1 MTETR
6 EPALHRLLLSATTQR
21 QLEALLDTVEVAPA
35 LAAEHGGMASR
46 AVIAQALNLLLIEDL
61 LARVPSGQQ
70 YAEECRANGRKIVFD
85 HGALRTVAFAG
96 MGDLPSGHE
105 AIGRILAPLG
115 YEVAALYPLEKLKM
129 TGRAYTHVDYPEDL
143 PQFFVSELHT
153 ERFSSEFQAVVAR
166 VTSTSRDPLT
176 PVHQD
181 LLKEL
186 SVRRALPMEK
196 ARQLIPALMYCF
208 RRHHSAPL
216 LSDYEMLLTESKEM
230 AWIATEGNAFN
241 HATDR
246 VQHLDS
252 LVDDLRRREK
262 PLKDKIEVSGSGRVR
277 QTAFHADKVERE
289 FVNTHGN
296 PITRLVPGSFFEFIE
311 RATVRDEARGGTRM
325 DLAFDSSNAQGIFK
339 MTAAA

>member
-6 EPALHRLLLSATTQR
+6 EPVLHRLLLAATTQR
-21 QLEALLDTVEVAPA
+21 QLESLLGTVEVAPA
-35 LAAEHGGMASR
+35 LIEEHGGMASR

-61 LARVPSGQQ
+61 LARVPSGNDYVQ
-70 YAEECRANGRKIVFD
+70 ECRANGRRIVFD
-85 HGALRTVAFAG
+85 HGALRTVALAG
-96 MGDLPSGHE
+96 MGSLPSGHE
-105 AIGRILAPLG
+105 SIARILVPLG

-129 TGRAYTHVDYPEDL
+129 TGRAYTHVDLPEEL
-143 PQFFVSELHT
+143 PQFFVSELHV
-153 ERFSSEFQAVVAR
+153 ERFSKEFQAVVSR
-166 VTSTSRDPLT
+166 VTATSRDPLS
-176 PVHQD
+176 PAHLE

-186 SVRRALPMEK
+186 QERRALPMEK
-196 ARQLIPALMYCF
+196 ARTLIPALMYCF

-216 LSDYEMLLTESKEM
+216 LSDYEALLTESKEM

-246 VQHLDS
+246 VPNLDA
-252 LVDDLRRREK
+252 LVDDLRSRSK
-262 PLKDKIEVSGSGRVR
+262 PLKDTIEVSGSGRVR
-277 QTAFHADKVERE
+277 QTAYRADLVERE

-296 PITRLVPGSFFEFIE
+296 PILRTVPGSFFEFIE
-311 RATVRDEARGGTRM
+311 RASVRDETSGRMRM

>member
-1 MTETR
+1 
-6 EPALHRLLLSATTQR
+6 
-21 QLEALLDTVEVAPA
+21 
-35 LAAEHGGMASR
+35 MASR
-46 AVIAQALNLLLIEDL
+46 AVIAQALNLLLLEDL

-70 YAEECRANGRKIVFD
+70 YVQECRDSGRKIVFD
-85 HGALRTVAFAG
+85 HGALRTVALAG
-96 MGDLPSGHE
+96 MGTLPSGHE

-129 TGRAYTHVDYPEDL
+129 TGRAYTHVDYPEAL
-143 PQFFVSELHT
+143 PQFFVSELHV
-153 ERFSSEFQAVVAR
+153 ERFSSEFQSIVAR
-166 VTSTSRDPLT
+166 VTSKSRDPLAT
-176 PVHQD
+176 AHLD

-186 SVRRALPMEK
+186 SDRRELPIDQ
-196 ARQLIPALMYCF
+196 ARRLIPTLMYCF

-216 LSDYEMLLTESKEM
+216 LSDYEALLTESKEM

-246 VQHLDS
+246 VQNLDA
-252 LVDDLRRREK
+252 LVDDLRLRSK
-262 PLKDKIEVSGSGRVR
+262 PLKDTIEVSGSGRVR
-277 QTAFHADKVERE
+277 QTAFRADPVERE

-296 PITRLVPGSFFEFIE
+296 PITRTVPGSFFEFIE
-311 RATVRDEARGGTRM
+311 RAIVRDEQHGPPRM

>member
-21 QLEALLDTVEVAPA
+21 QMEALLDTVEVAPA
-35 LAAEHGGMASR
+35 LTAEHGGMASR

-61 LARVPSGQQ
+61 FARVPSGQQ
-70 YAEECRANGRKIVFD
+70 YAQECKANGRKIVFD
-85 HGALRTVAFAG
+85 HGALRTVALAG
-96 MGDLPSGHE
+96 MGNLPSGHE

-153 ERFSSEFQAVVAR
+153 ERFSSELQSVVAR

-176 PVHQD
+176 LVHQD

-186 SVRRALPMEK
+186 SERRALPMEK
-196 ARQLIPALMYCF
+196 ARKLVPALMYCF

-246 VQHLDS
+246 VQHLDA
-252 LVDDLRRREK
+252 LVEDLRQRSK

-289 FVNTHGN
+289 FVNAHGHA
-296 PITRLVPGSFFEFIE
+296 ITRSVPGSFFEFIE
-311 RATVRDEARGGTRM
+311 RASVRDESRGGTRM